1 VGPGPRV
8 RDWAVGF
15 DGGEEAHYRRRW
27 RAPHAAVCFLRT
39 RRPMPK
45 EYDSWGWAPVSEARP
60 LLSADMKRRTTAGGG
75 VLLTRRFAF
84 SAHGGR
90 RPRSMT
96 RGPGP
101 RVRGWAAAF
110 GGDEEAHYRRLGHPG
125 ARRVR
130 FLVASRASVGESFFK
145 KGLPRAW

>member
-1 VGPGPRV
+1 VGPSPHV

-15 DGGEEAHYRRRW
+15 DGGEEAHHRRRW
-27 RAPHAAVCFLRT
+27 RAPHAVVRLLHT

-45 EYDSWGWAPVSEARP
+45 EHDSCARAPVLEAG
-60 LLSADMKRRTTAGGG
+60 LLLVSTEVKRRTTVGGG

-101 RVRGWAAAF
+101 PCQRLVRCWF
-110 GGDEEAHYRRLGHPG
+110 RR
-125 ARRVR
+125 R
-130 FLVASRASVGESFFK
+130 
-145 KGLPRAW
+145 